1 MFFVSNKIFGLLS
14 AMSFGLILVLMLL
27 AVDANAANP
36 ATESARINRYV
47 VAVSANNGGSGRP
60 MLRYAESDAR
70 SFAKVLKEMGGV
82 QPQNVILVREPSVAA
97 LQKEFSNLDSKIL
110 ENGTSNGRNE
120 VLVYYSGHADE
131 KGLRLGEETYTWKD
145 LRNRIDALSADVKI
159 AVIDACGSGAI
170 TRVKGGKAV
179 PAVIRYGIG
188 FVQGIDLAAQEMG
201 ITENVVVNYAYS
213 KSFEA
218 SESITE
224 AMRQWFVEGMQ
235 VIFPCGGAIWT
246 SAAKAAAEYN
256 GRVIGVDT
264 DQSSVI
270 NTYGQNMCLTSAVK
284 NIGRS
289 VRYMLNKIKENQF
302 NDFGGKAETLGM
314 ISRDDP
320 DLNFLQLPT
329 ESWSMTNFTQDDYRK
344 LVSRIV
350 DGEIKV
356 LSSSE
361 DKHNYAV
368 TLNIHPTIK

>member
-1 MFFVSNKIFGLLS
+1 MSMAISCKKTDKS
-14 AMSFGLILVLMLL
+14 AQGQ
-27 AVDANAANP
+27 
-36 ATESARINRYV
+36 IN
-47 VAVSANNGGSGRP
+47 
-60 MLRYAESDAR
+60 
-70 SFAKVLKEMGGV
+70 
-82 QPQNVILVREPSVAA
+82 
-97 LQKEFSNLDSKIL
+97 
-110 ENGTSNGRNE
+110 
-120 VLVYYSGHADE
+120 
-131 KGLRLGEETYTWKD
+131 
-145 LRNRIDALSADVKI
+145 I
-159 AVIDACGSGAI
+159 AVITTSSINDKSFNEEAYEEAVSFASQNNAKCTHYITPSLQSSAI
-170 TRVKGGKAV
+170 GETFATASADKNNVFILMGYAFIRAIIQYSAKYPDVRFIGIDINDLDIYTMAESLGITGYKIPKNVYCCSYHEHIAGFMAGYAAVKEGYTNIGFIGGKAV

-314 ISRDDP
+314 VSGDNP